1 MTMKVFL
8 FCVTLAELSGYTER
22 SYTSLAECKLIISGR
37 ERIDEETGQFLC
49 WIQIMMAKA
58 FTIKLPQQRSFTDI
72 STVVF
77 LAGTWKL
84 LEFAKCATGQI
95 CAAKHEIILCEK
107 SL

>member
-1 MTMKVFL
+1 
-8 FCVTLAELSGYTER
+8 
-22 SYTSLAECKLIISGR
+22 
-37 ERIDEETGQFLC
+37 
-49 WIQIMMAKA
+49 MMAKA